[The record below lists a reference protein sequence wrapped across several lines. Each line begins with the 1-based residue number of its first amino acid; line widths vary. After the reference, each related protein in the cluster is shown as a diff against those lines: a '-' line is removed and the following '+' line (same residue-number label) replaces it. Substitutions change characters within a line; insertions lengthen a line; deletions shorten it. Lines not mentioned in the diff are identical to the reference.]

1 MGEIIWLASYPK
13 SGNTWF
19 RAFLSNLLSEEGDT
33 VDINHLET
41 DGIASNRILFDEMTG
56 IDSEDMTMDEIDA
69 LRPEVYEYIAEAL
82 TKTSF
87 VKIHDAYTHLTDGRP
102 LIPSY
107 KAKAIYIVRN
117 PLDVAVSFSY
127 HNNSSLDKTIDNMAK
142 DDFCF
147 CSRPIKFH
155 TQLRQKLLSW
165 SGHVDSWFD
174 NNGIPVHVIR
184 YEDMKNKP
192 FETFKKA
199 VEFIGL
205 LCDDEK
211 IKNALELSQFE
222 RLKAQEEKT
231 GFREKPTNMNAFF
244 REGKTGGWRDHLSE
258 EQVSRILEKHK
269 RVMKN
274 LGYID
279 ENNNIVF

>member
-1 MGEIIWLASYPK
+1 MGEIVWLASYPK
-13 SGNTWF
+13 SGNTWL
-19 RAFLSNLLSEEGDT
+19 RAFLSNLLSETGET
-33 VDINHLET
+33 VDINHLKT
-41 DGIASNRILFDEMTG
+41 DGIASNRILFDELTG

-69 LRPEVYEYIAEAL
+69 LRPELYEYIAEAS

-87 VKIHDAYTHLTDGRP
+87 VKIHDAYTYLKDGRP

-127 HNNSSLDKTIDNMAK
+127 HSNSSLDKTIDSMAK

-155 TQLRQKLLSW
+155 NQLRQKLLSW
-165 SGHVDSWFD
+165 SDHVQSWI
-174 NNGIPVHVIR
+174 NNEMIPVHIIR

-192 FETFKKA
+192 LETFKKA
-199 VEFIGL
+199 VEFSGL
-205 LCDDEK
+205 LCDDEE
-211 IKNALELSQFE
+211 IKKALELSGFE
-222 RLKAQEEKT
+222 RLKAQEEKA
-231 GFREKPTNMNAFF
+231 GFREKPTNMNSFF

-258 EQVSRILEKHK
+258 EQVSRVLEKHIMA
-269 RVMKN
+269 MKD
-274 LGYID
+274 LEYID
-279 ENNNIVF
+279 KNSNIIF